1 MNDMSRAADWVSS
14 RMTAVPQS
22 ATVALADKAE
32 ALRRKGVRVIDF
44 SAGRAAE
51 ATHPDICKAAIE
63 AINSGDT
70 HQTMARGKPEFLTAC
85 AEKLKRCNDLELD
98 PARNII
104 ATLGCKQGLMLGL
117 LAAIDPGDEV
127 IIEDP
132 CFVSFGPTVR
142 LSGGVPVPVTLRRSK
157 GYRWQMDDLEPAV
170 TPRTRAILFCS
181 PHNPTGTVHTAED
194 LNVIADVAIR
204 HDLLVIADE
213 IYDAVTWQ
221 GRKHIP
227 IASLPGMQARTIGL
241 MGMTKSYSMG
251 GWRIGYAYAGEDMI
265 SAMVTLQ
272 QHLMTCAS
280 SFGQVAAAAALSAE
294 VTGRMAATWLEWQA
308 KCDHVANELDAHQ
321 ALWVSAPESGFYAWV
336 DISRTGL
343 KSKEFAERLLI
354 EQQVA
359 VVPGIT
365 FGASADDFVRV
376 TCVKSWPDVRKGVA
390 RVIAFA
396 DLVSTN

>member
-14 RMTAVPQS
+14 RMTAVPES
-22 ATVALADKAE
+22 STVRLADKAE
-32 ALRRKGVRVIDF
+32 ALRREDVRVIDF

-51 ATHPDICKAAIE
+51 ATPPDICNAAIE

-70 HQTMARGKPEFLTAC
+70 HQTMARGKPEFLAAC
-85 AEKLKRCNDLELD
+85 AEKLKRCNNLELD
-98 PARNII
+98 PARNIV
-104 ATLGCKQGLMLGL
+104 ATLGCKQGLTLAL

-142 LSGGVPVPVTLRRSK
+142 LCGGVPVPVTLRRFN
-157 GYRWQMDDLEPAV
+157 GYRWQMDELESAV

-213 IYDAVTWQ
+213 IYEAVTWH
-221 GRKHIP
+221 GRRHIP

-272 QHLMTCAS
+272 QHLLTCAS
-280 SFGQVAAAAALSAE
+280 SFGQVAAAVALSAE
-294 VTGRMAATWLEWQA
+294 VTDRMAATWLEWQA
-308 KCDHVANELDAHQ
+308 KCDHVATELDAHP
-321 ALWVSAPESGFYAWV
+321 ALRVSAPESGFCAWV

-343 KSKEFAERLLI
+343 KSEEFAERLLI

-359 VVPGIT
+359 VVPGIA

-376 TCVKSWPDVRKGVA
+376 TCVKSWPDVREGVA

-396 DLVSTN
+396 DSVSTN

>member
-1 MNDMSRAADWVSS
+1 M
-14 RMTAVPQS
+14 
-22 ATVALADKAE
+22 
-32 ALRRKGVRVIDF
+32 
-44 SAGRAAE
+44 
-51 ATHPDICKAAIE
+51 
-63 AINSGDT
+63 
-70 HQTMARGKPEFLTAC
+70 
-85 AEKLKRCNDLELD
+85 
-98 PARNII
+98 
-104 ATLGCKQGLMLGL
+104 
-117 LAAIDPGDEV
+117 
-127 IIEDP
+127 
-132 CFVSFGPTVR
+132 
-142 LSGGVPVPVTLRRSK
+142 
-157 GYRWQMDDLEPAV
+157 
-170 TPRTRAILFCS
+170 
-181 PHNPTGTVHTAED
+181 HTAED

-280 SFGQVAAAAALSAE
+280 SFGQVAAAVALSAE

-308 KCDHVANELDAHQ
+308 KCDYVATELDAHP
-321 ALWVSAPESGFYAWV
+321 ALQVDAPEGGFYAWV

-343 KSKEFAERLLI
+343 KSKEFAKRLLI

-359 VVPGIT
+359 VVPGIA

-376 TCVKSWPDVRKGVA
+376 TCVKSWSDVRAGVA

-396 DLVSTN
+396 DSVSAN